1 MKCRYA
7 DILIIAA
14 NLFLILLLTA
24 PVMAEG
30 ENPFDTVTVY
40 WENDTFVGT
49 DADYTNGFKLT
60 LSTPYKTGQ
69 DRSRL
74 PYWSK
79 PIINLLPFVN
89 DPSTPRA
96 VSVSIGQDIYTPEDT
111 DSRELIEDERPYAGI
126 TYLSTG
132 YHSKANGRKNSWE
145 LIIGIVGRHSYAE
158 DIQNWVHGVID
169 SKRARGWDNQLKDE
183 PLFEAVYESQWRLYR
198 SDRGKGFGYDVIPHL
213 GGRVGN
219 INIYANAGAEIRFG
233 WGLSDNYGTCP
244 IRAGCETDSA
254 SDYTETGF
262 PVDDLSGF
270 HFFLAADGRFVLW
283 DITLDGN
290 AFRDSHSVEKENIV
304 ADIMAGIAME
314 YSRIKVSYSYI
325 YRTKQF
331 TAQDRN
337 QIFGAVRVS
346 YSY

>member
-1 MKCRYA
+1 MKYIHA
-7 DILIIAA
+7 DILILAA
-14 NLFLILLLTA
+14 TLFLILFLTA
-24 PVMAEG
+24 PARAEG
-30 ENPFDTVTVY
+30 GSPFNTLTVY

-69 DRSRL
+69 TQDHL
-74 PYWSK
+74 PAWSY
-79 PIINLLPFVN
+79 PIINLLPFVS
-89 DPSTPRA
+89 DPATPRA

-111 DSRELIEDERPYAGI
+111 DRSDIIEDERPYAGI

-158 DIQNWVHGVID
+158 DIQNWVHDVVN
-169 SKRARGWDNQLKDE
+169 SRRARGWDNQLKDE
-183 PLFEAVYESQWRLYR
+183 PLFEAVYESQWRLYQ
-198 SDRGKGFGYDVIPHL
+198 SGRGNGFGYDVIPHL
-213 GGRVGN
+213 GGRIGN
-219 INIYANAGAEIRFG
+219 LSVYANTGAEVRFG

-254 SDYTETGF
+254 SYDHENGF
-262 PVDDLSGF
+262 PSDDRFGF
-270 HFFLAADGRFVLW
+270 HFFISTDGRIVLW

-290 AFRDSHSVEKENIV
+290 TLRESHSVEKEYLV
-304 ADIMAGIAME
+304 ADIRAGIGIE
-314 YSRIKVSYSYI
+314 YGRIKTSCSYI

-331 TAQDRN
+331 KSQDLN
-337 QIFGAVRVS
+337 QIYGAVRVS